1 MIYGIGTDIVAV
13 ARMADYWQRHGE
25 RGLEKMLAPAERE
38 ACRASPDPGRFLA
51 KRFAAKEAL
60 GKAFGTGVRAP
71 VLLPEIAVEHDELGK
86 PSFSYSA
93 RPRRPVRRAR
103 ADRPPFHQRRAGL
116 RRRLRHPGEAMNTL
130 PLGPLMIDVAGLELS
145 AAERERLAIRW
156 SAASSCSP
164 ATIATRQQLTAL
176 CAEIH
181 ALRSPVLP
189 IAIDHEGGR
198 VQRCREGFTHLPP
211 MRRLG
216 DLWDSDPAAAREAA
230 ADLGYLLAAELRACG
245 VDYSFTPV
253 LDLDWGPSGVIGD
266 RAFHKNPEAVA
277 ELAGALID
285 GLRAAGMGCCG
296 KHFPGHGWVAA
307 DSHLAI
313 PVDERSLAE
322 MEPDLTPYRR
332 LKLDGVMPAHVIYPQ
347 VDSRPAGFSP
357 VWLEKLRK
365 EFKFDGVIFSD
376 DLSMEGAAFAGNMVQ
391 RAEAAWAAGCD
402 MLLICNSPD
411 AVAEVLGNWTPT
423 PDPCARRASPA
434 SPQ

>member
-1 MIYGIGTDIVAV
+1 M
-13 ARMADYWQRHGE
+13 
-25 RGLEKMLAPAERE
+25 K
-38 ACRASPDPGRFLA
+38 S
-51 KRFAAKEAL
+51 
-60 GKAFGTGVRAP
+60 
-71 VLLPEIAVEHDELGK
+71 
-86 PSFSYSA
+86 
-93 RPRRPVRRAR
+93 
-103 ADRPPFHQRRAGL
+103 
-116 RRRLRHPGEAMNTL
+116 L
-130 PLGPLMIDVAGLELS
+130 PLGPLMIDVAGLELTD
-145 AAERERLAIRW
+145 AERERLAHPLVGGVILFKHNYRD
-156 SAASSCSP
+156 
-164 ATIATRQQLTAL
+164 TQQLAAL
-176 CAEIH
+176 CAAIH
-181 ALRSPVLP
+181 GLRSPALP

-198 VQRCREGFTHLPP
+198 VQRCREGFTHVPP

-216 DLWDSDPAAAREAA
+216 DLWDTDPAAARRAA

-277 ELAGALID
+277 ELAGALIE

-332 LKLDGVMPAHVIYPQ
+332 LRLDGVMPAHVIYPK
-347 VDSRPAGFSP
+347 VDPRPAGFSP

-402 MLLICNSPD
+402 MLLICNAPD
-411 AVAEVLGNWTPT
+411 AVADVLANWKPV
-423 PDPCARRASPA
+423 PDPVRAERIARIAPGSTWRQDATRYAAGRAAVESLTA
-434 SPQ
+434 